1 MYGLLINGGVYDFMN
16 FTAERFENTSY
27 GEKGNQCIARYFDIH
42 FLSRNRSI
50 HVVRIVNYKNG
61 LHTYVWGGGG
71 VTQKPAGKGTFPLC
85 TQKSCAYTVDNVI
98 IDPIF
103 FLHHLYVCSCV
114 L

>member
-61 LHTYVWGGGG
+61 LHTYVWGGGRG
-71 VTQKPAGKGTFPLC
+71 GGGGGGGGGGLHKNLQGKAHFRYVH
-85 TQKSCAYTVDNVI
+85 KKVV
-98 IDPIF
+98 PIRWIT
-103 FLHHLYVCSCV
+103 
-114 L
+114 